1 MAARRDR
8 PGAWVGSRFPGWGKQ
23 GTGGL
28 GGEVNPGGRRSA
40 GESLAGYPG
49 GRVVREM
56 ARRGQ
61 AHGLGPE
68 EESGILPYTIFTVVL
83 DSKLI
88 PLVAG

>member
-1 MAARRDR
+1 
-8 PGAWVGSRFPGWGKQ
+8 
-23 GTGGL
+23 
-28 GGEVNPGGRRSA
+28 VNPGGRRNA

-68 EESGILPYTIFTVVL
+68 EESGILPYTIFTIVL